1 MSRTALTCQ
10 EVRRQFT
17 ASDTPVVNEDI
28 QTHLSVCRHCRNFFA
43 QMATAVHAVSLLSP
57 ELNAPALVRRIRNAL
72 RAAQVT
78 STRASPATPVSYEA
92 WESPLG
98 KVLVAFWKGGVVRL
112 ALDVSE
118 EAFVEAVLRQCGAT
132 PRAGRLPLRL
142 RRVVEVGLAGWAG
155 HGSNRPP
162 SLNVAWLGVPPFQQ
176 RVLEVVTGI
185 PWGQVRTYAWVAKEV
200 GRPRAVRAVA
210 QALAHNPVPLFIP
223 CHRVVA
229 RDGSLQGYSM
239 GVERK
244 ASLLKAEGVRVE
256 DLPSLVGQFYGC
268 TSTRIVCWP
277 TCSHARRVSPRRL
290 RLFPSVEEAQR
301 AGFRPCTVCRP

>member
-1 MSRTALTCQ
+1 MSSTVLTCQ

-28 QTHLSVCRHCRNFFA
+28 QMHLSRCRHCRDFLA
-43 QMATAVHAVSLLSP
+43 QTAIAVHTISLLSP
-57 ELNAPALVRRIRNAL
+57 DLSDPALVRRIQNAL
-72 RAAQVT
+72 KGVQVT
-78 STRASPATPVSYEA
+78 STGTSPTTEVSYEA

-98 KVLVAFWKGGVVRL
+98 KVLVAFGKEGVVRL

-118 EAFVEAVLRQCGAT
+118 EAFREAVRRRCGVLLK
-132 PRAGRLPLRL
+132 PGRLPSRL
-142 RRVVEVGLAGWAG
+142 RQTVEAGLARWAG
-155 HGSNRPP
+155 QKKSGDIRLRIS
-162 SLNVAWLGVPPFQQ
+162 WLGVSPFQQ
-176 RVLEVVTGI
+176 RVLEVVAGI

-210 QALAHNPVPLFIP
+210 QALARNPVPLFLP

-229 RDGSLQGYSM
+229 SNGSLGGYAL

-244 ASLLKAEGVRVE
+244 ASLLRAEGIRVE
-256 DLPSLVGQFYGC
+256 DLPSLVGSFYGC

-277 TCSHARRVSPRRL
+277 TCYHARRVSPHRL
-290 RLFPSVEEAQR
+290 HLFPSVQEAQA